1 MGILY
6 LQNKKQV
13 ALSKM
18 FENCF
23 RFKFVLQSQTSA
35 ACHLYCINCL
45 ENEPGSAMWSDSQHL
60 HPVFPYT
67 CSWWK
72 EDGQKWSTRPYWLW
86 GAHGC
91 RPTRWPCWF
100 YEMLWKKRNGSCCNC
115 CFPVSSFPLLL
126 RTQSIFETGENIT
139 FSSAS
144 TFSSLPGGY
153 FHRIKELIPAVS
165 DKRSLYLKQF

>member
-60 HPVFPYT
+60 HRVFPYT
-67 CSWWK
+67 LVLGGRRMVRS
-72 EDGQKWSTRPYWLW
+72 GQPDLTDYGVRMAVGQLGDHVDFMKY
-86 GAHGC
+86 C
-91 RPTRWPCWF
+91 
-100 YEMLWKKRNGSCCNC
+100 ERN
-115 CFPVSSFPLLL
+115 
-126 RTQSIFETGENIT
+126 ETGAAVT
-139 FSSAS
+139 AAS
-144 TFSSLPGGY
+144 LLALSLCCSESRWRQRLWNWRKY
-153 FHRIKELIPAVS
+153 YIFLC
-165 DKRSLYLKQF
+165 L

>member
-60 HPVFPYT
+60 HPAFSYT
-67 CSWWK
+67 LVLGERRMVRS
-72 EDGQKWSTRPYWLW
+72 GQPDLTDYGVHVAVGQL
-86 GAHGC
+86 GDHVD
-91 RPTRWPCWF
+91 F
-100 YEMLWKKRNGSCCNC
+100 YEILWKKRNGSCCSC
-115 CFPVSSFPLLL
+115 CFPASSFPLLL
-126 RTQSIFETGENIT
+126 RIQMETASLKLEKILHFPLPLPSPHSLMHIFVG
-139 FSSAS
+139 
-144 TFSSLPGGY
+144 
-153 FHRIKELIPAVS
+153 
-165 DKRSLYLKQF
+165 